1 MKKSQ
6 LVSLVIGTL
15 CVSGMAEAR
24 YVGPLL
30 VKETRSGFTAPEL
43 AKAEKC
49 EIFADRVVLTT
60 IFGGPGKLQTVKTTQ
75 VAFQGDSQGL
85 LQKASKGNQAKYSA
99 GVDGTSV
106 RHFGFIINPNDTTSY
121 VGLYYENS
129 ATGELIINQSS
140 EARLLKNVID
150 TLCPNTLQG
159 SDAASE

>member
-6 LVSLVIGTL
+6 LVSLVIATL
-15 CVSGMAEAR
+15 CISGMAEAR

-30 VKETRSGFTAPEL
+30 VKETRSGFTLPEL
-43 AKAEKC
+43 ARSEKC

-60 IFGGPGKLQTVKTTQ
+60 KFGGTGLQSVKTTQ
-75 VAFQGDSQGL
+75 VAFQGDSQGF

-99 GVDGTSV
+99 SVDGTSV
-106 RHFGFIINPNDTTSY
+106 RHFGFIINPNDSSSY

-129 ATGELIINQSS
+129 ATGELIVNQSS

-159 SDAASE
+159 SDAAAD

>member
-6 LVSLVIGTL
+6 TLLLVMGTL
-15 CVSGMAEAR
+15 GISALAEAR
-24 YVGPLL
+24 FLGPLL
-30 VKETRSGFTAPEL
+30 VKETRSGYTAPEL

-60 IFGGPGKLQTVKTTQ
+60 RFGGSGLQSVKTTQ
-75 VAFQGDSQGL
+75 VAFQGDAQGF

-99 GVDGTSV
+99 SVDGTSV
-106 RHFGFIINPNDTTSY
+106 RHFGFLINPNDSTSY

-129 ATGELIINQSS
+129 STGELIVNQSS

-159 SDAASE
+159 SDAAAD